1 MMGTTV
7 IENSKS
13 EKYLGDQIHE
23 DRCEA
28 SITATL
34 NGRIPGAIE
43 AAEDIINLINHSE
56 MMGHKMAYA
65 AVEQYEM
72 KVASKILTNC
82 DSWIGLTNK
91 QIDRI
96 QTVQDNFFKQ
106 VFQVSPKGTPLCM
119 VRIDSQTLHIK
130 WQIIMKKIKQVR
142 KTMDKTENNIC
153 KSALVAGQNTCAGE
167 DLLNECKA
175 WCNKLN
181 IRCVTRGTDP
191 IPANPRNDD
200 YKLKK
205 YYTILRNLIRVRPK
219 GKIK

>member
-1 MMGTTV
+1 
-7 IENSKS
+7 
-13 EKYLGDQIHE
+13 
-23 DRCEA
+23 
-28 SITATL
+28 
-34 NGRIPGAIE
+34 
-43 AAEDIINLINHSE
+43 
-56 MMGHKMAYA
+56 MAYT
-65 AVEQYEM
+65 AVEQYKM

-91 QIDRI
+91 QINRI

-106 VFQVSPKGTPLCM
+106 VFQVSTKGTPLCM
-119 VRIDSQTLHIK
+119 IRLDSQTLHIK

-191 IPANPRNDD
+191 IPANARADD
-200 YKLKK
+200 FKLKK
-205 YYTILRNLIRVRPK
+205 ALWAENDKEIRLELDQKKKVKNIVMPNKKIERNYPANLTLSDAKIWFRYRSQILDN
-219 GKIK
+219 IK